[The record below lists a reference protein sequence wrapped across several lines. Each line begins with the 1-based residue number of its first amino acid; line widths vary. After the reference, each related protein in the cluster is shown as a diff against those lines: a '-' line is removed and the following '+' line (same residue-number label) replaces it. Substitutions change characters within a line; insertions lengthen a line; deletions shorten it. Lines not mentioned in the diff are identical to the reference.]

1 MADANLQV
9 VALAPANP
17 EATAAL
23 AAQQAAEEKEYQRLK
38 AELQTW
44 CQGTALTCFVATV
57 IFYSKVNCWSAVG
70 VVEAVS
76 GFSMTHIC
84 LSFYSGCTPMQ
95 SHGATVW
102 RGHMAFLTDSYE
114 GQSKCLHVLLVSQS
128 LKLLMAGCSLTAQAY
143 AA

>member
-1 MADANLQV
+1 MHRAQVLMAGANLQVINHELETKFIVNDLNNILQV

-38 AELQTW
+38 AELETW

-57 IFYSKVNCWSAVG
+57 IFYSKVTCCLS
-70 VVEAVS
+70 S
-76 GFSMTHIC
+76 GLIKIMPGLSMTCIF
-84 LSFYSGCTPMQ
+84 LSCQSDCTPMQ

-102 RGHMAFLTDSYE
+102 RSYMAFHMKSCK
-114 GQSKCLHVLLVSQS
+114 GQ
-128 LKLLMAGCSLTAQAY
+128 
-143 AA
+143 

>member
-1 MADANLQV
+1 MSQERTHVCVMQCHLMAVAVIQVTATPPANPASSAAFSLVVLMQCSSLQHLSWACLHCAQFPMAGTNLQV

-57 IFYSKVNCWSAVG
+57 IFYSKVTSWLSIS
-70 VVEAVS
+70 VVEI
-76 GFSMTHIC
+76 M
-84 LSFYSGCTPMQ
+84 P
-95 SHGATVW
+95 
-102 RGHMAFLTDSYE
+102 
-114 GQSKCLHVLLVSQS
+114 
-128 LKLLMAGCSLTAQAY
+128 
-143 AA
+143 

>member
-1 MADANLQV
+1 LMAGTNLQVINHELESEFITVIIVNLQV

-57 IFYSKVNCWSAVG
+57 IFYSKVTCWSSVG
-70 VVEAVS
+70 VVETMPGV
-76 GFSMTHIC
+76 SMTCIC
-84 LSFYSGCTPMQ
+84 LSFQSDCTPMQ

-102 RGHMAFLTDSYE
+102 RDHMAFLTKSYK
-114 GQSKCLHVLLVSQS
+114 GQ
-128 LKLLMAGCSLTAQAY
+128 
-143 AA
+143 

>member
-1 MADANLQV
+1 MHRAQVLVAGTNIQVTNHELGSAFIVVDLNNNLQV

-44 CQGTALTCFVATV
+44 FQGTALTCFGATV
-57 IFYSKVNCWSAVG
+57 IFYSKVNCWSSVG
-70 VVEAVS
+70 VVEAIPS
-76 GFSMTHIC
+76 LSMTYNC
-84 LSFYSGCTPMQ
+84 LSIQSDSTPMQ

-102 RGHMAFLTDSYE
+102 RNCMAQLYGAVTWHS
-114 GQSKCLHVLLVSQS
+114 
-128 LKLLMAGCSLTAQAY
+128 
-143 AA
+143 

>member
-1 MADANLQV
+1 MSQERTHVWITQCHLMAVAVIQVTATPPANPASSAAFSLVVLMQCSSLQHLSWACLHRAQFSMAGTNLQV

-57 IFYSKVNCWSAVG
+57 IFYSKVTSWLSIS
-70 VVEAVS
+70 VVEI
-76 GFSMTHIC
+76 M
-84 LSFYSGCTPMQ
+84 P
-95 SHGATVW
+95 
-102 RGHMAFLTDSYE
+102 
-114 GQSKCLHVLLVSQS
+114 
-128 LKLLMAGCSLTAQAY
+128 
-143 AA
+143 

>member
-1 MADANLQV
+1 MLMTPEHLSRACMHRAQVSMAGTNLQGIHHELETKFIVNDLNNNLQV

-57 IFYSKVNCWSAVG
+57 IFYSKVTCWLSVG
-70 VVEAVS
+70 VDETMPGLSV
-76 GFSMTHIC
+76 TYIC
-84 LSFYSGCTPMQ
+84 LSY
-95 SHGATVW
+95 
-102 RGHMAFLTDSYE
+102 
-114 GQSKCLHVLLVSQS
+114 
-128 LKLLMAGCSLTAQAY
+128 
-143 AA
+143 

>member
-1 MADANLQV
+1 MHRAQIAMADADLQV

-57 IFYSKVNCWSAVG
+57 IFYSKVNCWSSVG
-70 VVEAVS
+70 ES
-76 GFSMTHIC
+76 
-84 LSFYSGCTPMQ
+84 
-95 SHGATVW
+95 
-102 RGHMAFLTDSYE
+102 
-114 GQSKCLHVLLVSQS
+114 
-128 LKLLMAGCSLTAQAY
+128 
-143 AA
+143 